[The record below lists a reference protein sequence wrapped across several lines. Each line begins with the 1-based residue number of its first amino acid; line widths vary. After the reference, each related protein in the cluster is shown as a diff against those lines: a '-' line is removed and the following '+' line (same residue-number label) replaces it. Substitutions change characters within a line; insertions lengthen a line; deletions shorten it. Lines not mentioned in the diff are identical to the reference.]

1 MEHSKNFAKVNSF
14 YERKLWDE
22 NRVRNAVK
30 MGWITD
36 EEFREI
42 TGTEYAA

>member
-1 MEHSKNFAKVNSF
+1 MGHSENYEKVRRYYKFKMWN
-14 YERKLWDE
+14 E

-30 MGWITD
+30 MKWITA

-42 TGTEYAA
+42 TGKAYE